1 MRDGTRNTEHG
12 TRMSGRCTGHGASS
26 RESRVPCSEAGFTL
40 LELLVVMTIIGILA
54 SIAIPALR
62 DSPQR
67 AREAALRE
75 DLFTLRSTIDSYHGD
90 KGYYPPDLAT
100 LVTDGYMRQ
109 IPVDPMTK
117 SRETWV
123 VEFEQIDAGD
133 ESTSAPSSGTET
145 GGPTEPATPGVID
158 VHSGSEAKGLD
169 GTVYKEW

>member
-1 MRDGTRNTEHG
+1 MKR
-12 TRMSGRCTGHGASS
+12 
-26 RESRVPCSEAGFTL
+26 SEQGFTL

-100 LVTDGYMRQ
+100 LVSDGYMRQ

-117 SRETWV
+117 SRDTWV
-123 VEFEQIDAGD
+123 VEMEQLEAGD
-133 ESTSAPSSGTET
+133 ESTSA
-145 GGPTEPATPGVID
+145 TPGGTSATAPPEPTTPGIID
-158 VHSGSEAKGLD
+158 VHSGSEAKALD
-169 GTVYKEW
+169 GSVYKEW